1 MTVSRMTFIKTKLCK
16 ILLNRM
22 TKMKLIRKALNRIPF
37 WVMKMKRKYIKQIY
51 ILQNQTQYQETVQN
65 DAHTLELN

>member
-1 MTVSRMTFIKTKLCK
+1 M
-16 ILLNRM
+16 LNRM
-22 TKMKLIRKALNRIPF
+22 TKMNLIRMTLNRMPF

-65 DAHTLELN
+65 DAHTLELH